1 MKREQCSTR
10 RSDAADRYPHLWD
23 WVQEKGWIEIGRDGH
38 SSSFI
43 RALDVGGLV
52 WEGKGKYKSLED
64 ALRDLDQGIAAWLQ
78 GNNEDEER
86 A

>member
-1 MKREQCSTR
+1 MKRKQYSTR

-23 WVQEKGWIEIGRDGH
+23 WIQERGWIEIGRDRH
-38 SSSFI
+38 LPSFA
-43 RALDVGGLV
+43 RALDAGGLV
-52 WEGKGKYKSLED
+52 WESKGKYRSLED

-78 GNNEDEER
+78 RNNEHEEQ